1 MVRTEPA
8 RELALW
14 AASAIHGALDGYQQA
29 FRDITARARHRF
41 ARRDW
46 KGAQRDAM
54 ERLDLRDGHIRRIV
68 GEVRTLLGDS
78 LEDHALWMRMKATY
92 LDLVARRPDMEI
104 AQTFYNSVT
113 RRVFST
119 VGVDPRIE
127 FAATEMGAPLP
138 DAGRPAFRTWRTR
151 GPTADLVAG
160 LLSEVDLGAP
170 WCDFPG
176 DVRVAAEAIDRQ
188 LGDDELGR
196 PLEALD
202 ALPCVFYRGK
212 GAYLVARFRRGAQ
225 DSPLILAL
233 LHEEGGVRLDAV
245 LTTPYDASVV
255 FSFTR
260 SYFHVLM
267 DRPRSVVDFLKSIL
281 PQKRLSE
288 LYIAVGYHKH
298 GKTELYRELLGHL
311 RGWQERFERAR
322 GDRGLVMAVF
332 TLPSLDIVFKVI
344 RDRFAYPKT
353 ITREEVRLKY
363 RLVFRHD
370 RAGRLVDAQEFEHLA
385 FHRERF
391 APDLL
396 EELLDECGETVTLNG
411 DQVDVKHLY
420 VERRVMPLNLYL
432 REMDPQSA
440 RSAALDFGQAIR
452 DLAATN
458 TFPGDIL
465 LKNFGVTRTGRVIF
479 YDYDELTLLADVH
492 FRDMP
497 RPRDGDEEMAA
508 EPWFYVGE
516 NDVFPEEFLPFLGL
530 PAGLKE
536 AFLEAHAELLG
547 PGFWRRMQERH
558 RAGEI
563 VDIFPYGQAQ
573 RLPRRCPPAG
583 AGAEEGRP

>member
-1 MVRTEPA
+1 
-8 RELALW
+8 
-14 AASAIHGALDGYQQA
+14 
-29 FRDITARARHRF
+29 
-41 ARRDW
+41 
-46 KGAQRDAM
+46 
-54 ERLDLRDGHIRRIV
+54 
-68 GEVRTLLGDS
+68 
-78 LEDHALWMRMKATY
+78 
-92 LDLVARRPDMEI
+92 
-104 AQTFYNSVT
+104 
-113 RRVFST
+113 
-119 VGVDPRIE
+119 
-127 FAATEMGAPLP
+127 
-138 DAGRPAFRTWRTR
+138 
-151 GPTADLVAG
+151 
-160 LLSEVDLGAP
+160 
-170 WCDFPG
+170 
-176 DVRVAAEAIDRQ
+176 
-188 LGDDELGR
+188 
-196 PLEALD
+196 
-202 ALPCVFYRGK
+202 
-212 GAYLVARFRRGAQ
+212 
-225 DSPLILAL
+225 
-233 LHEEGGVRLDAV
+233 
-245 LTTPYDASVV
+245 
-255 FSFTR
+255 
-260 SYFHVLM
+260 
-267 DRPRSVVDFLKSIL
+267 
-281 PQKRLSE
+281 
-288 LYIAVGYHKH
+288 
-298 GKTELYRELLGHL
+298 
-311 RGWQERFERAR
+311 
-322 GDRGLVMAVF
+322 MAVF

-420 VERRVMPLNLYL
+420 AERRVMPLNLYL

-458 TFPGDIL
+458 TFPGDML
-465 LKNFGVTRTGRVIF
+465 TKNFGVTRTGRVIF

-530 PAGLKE
+530 PPGLKE

-547 PGFWRRMQERH
+547 PGFWRGMQERH

-583 AGAEEGRP
+583 ARAEEGRP

>member
-1 MVRTEPA
+1 
-8 RELALW
+8 
-14 AASAIHGALDGYQQA
+14 
-29 FRDITARARHRF
+29 
-41 ARRDW
+41 
-46 KGAQRDAM
+46 
-54 ERLDLRDGHIRRIV
+54 
-68 GEVRTLLGDS
+68 
-78 LEDHALWMRMKATY
+78 
-92 LDLVARRPDMEI
+92 
-104 AQTFYNSVT
+104 
-113 RRVFST
+113 
-119 VGVDPRIE
+119 
-127 FAATEMGAPLP
+127 
-138 DAGRPAFRTWRTR
+138 
-151 GPTADLVAG
+151 
-160 LLSEVDLGAP
+160 
-170 WCDFPG
+170 
-176 DVRVAAEAIDRQ
+176 VAAGAIDRQ
-188 LGDDELGR
+188 LADDELGR
-196 PLEALD
+196 PLEAID
-202 ALPCVFYRGK
+202 VLPCVFYRGK
-212 GAYLVARFRRGAQ
+212 GAYVVGRFRRGAL
-225 DSPLILAL
+225 DTPLIFAL

-245 LTTPYDASVV
+245 LTTPHDASVV

-353 ITREEVRLKY
+353 ITREEVRHKY

-391 APDLL
+391 TPDLL
-396 EELLDECGETVTLNG
+396 EELLGECGETVTLNG

-420 VERRVMPLNLYL
+420 AERRVMPLNLYL

-440 RSAALDFGQAIR
+440 RAAALDFGQAIR

-458 TFPGDIL
+458 TFPGDML

-479 YDYDELTLLADVH
+479 YDYDELTLLTDVN
-492 FRDMP
+492 FRDLP
-497 RPRDGDEEMAA
+497 RARDDGEEMAS

-516 NDVFPEEFLPFLGL
+516 DDVFPEEFLPFLGL
-530 PAGLKE
+530 PPGLKE
-536 AFLEAHAELLG
+536 AFLEAHADLLA
-547 PGFWRRMQERH
+547 PGFWRGMQERH

-563 VDIFPYGQAQ
+563 VDIFPYHQRQ
-573 RLPRRCPPAG
+573 RLPRRGPPAG
-583 AGAEEGRP
+583 APAAEGRP